1 MVQQEILGKYLL
13 HCFSVMGSFIDSTIG
28 SILGGFQNPYNLIG
42 SVGIRLGPFTPML
55 SGPLFSN
62 PMSTNQSIAIEIG
75 RGLAKIANPLPIRMN

>member
-1 MVQQEILGKYLL
+1 MDVEFNFVIGQNFASIFCHYL
-13 HCFSVMGSFIDSTIG
+13 
-28 SILGGFQNPYNLIG
+28 
-42 SVGIRLGPFTPML
+42 TPML

>member
-1 MVQQEILGKYLL
+1 MFTVLGSRSDNEDMESLDTVLIL
-13 HCFSVMGSFIDSTIG
+13 SMS
-28 SILGGFQNPYNLIG
+28 
-42 SVGIRLGPFTPML
+42 LGPMPSYCRADLTAFTDVCSEKTPML